1 MMHHIHKVYS
11 QTVVE
16 NNLVTTSA
24 DNKQPA
30 PIHPL
35 EQLDSSGDIVIV
47 NGAKQSWKCIILEI
61 FLSCYY

>member
-1 MMHHIHKVYS
+1 MHHIHKVYS

-47 NGAKQSWKCIILEI
+47 NGAKQS
-61 FLSCYY
+61 